1 MRGRH
6 CHLVTQRHDPQFDLF
21 GPPGLASGARPEPTW
36 RLLPDETRR
45 AVTSLMVRLILEHG
59 SADRRPGRRTSDDV

>member
-6 CHLVTQRHDPQFDLF
+6 RRLVTQAHDPQFDLF
-21 GPPGLASGARPEPTW
+21 GPRGLARHARSEPTW

-59 SADRRPGRRTSDDV
+59 SADRGLVPRASDDV

>member
-6 CHLVTQRHDPQFDLF
+6 RCLVAQEHDRQFDLF
-21 GPPGLASGARPEPTW
+21 GPPGLARHAQREPTW

-45 AVTSLMVRLILEHG
+45 VVTSLMVRLILEHG
-59 SADRRPGRRTSDDV
+59 CADRRLDRRASDDV